1 MGTIHHSRQKSR
13 KISRKSCS
21 TFLSGG
27 NGKTDVVDKTL
38 EKQIFFAVF
47 FLKKYFQQVCY
58 P

>member
-21 TFLSGG
+21 TFQPGG
-27 NGKTDVVDKTL
+27 NRKTRGGDKMV
-38 EKQIFFAVF
+38 ENQIFFAIF
-47 FLKKYFQQVCY
+47 FLKKYFLQVCY